1 MRLHVG
7 PTSIAQPM
15 RSSTPLVLLALA
27 AAAPAVAQQ
36 APTSRT
42 ELGALTAFLSIP
54 NVASDRPDIARD
66 AAWLRA
72 QFERRGF
79 RMTEVQTPG
88 SPVLLG
94 ELAPA
99 GGRRARTLTFYF
111 HYDGQPV
118 TAAEWKDSGPFE
130 PIFRD
135 RPLEQGGR
143 VVSLPA
149 QGPIDPEWRVYARS
163 AADDKGPIIAFLSAL
178 DEARAAGQPITSTIR
193 VLMEGDEEA
202 GSPSLAT
209 VVHDHAAQIR
219 SDLILLVDG
228 PQHPSGRP
236 TFVFGARGIM
246 SAELTVFGAHTDLH
260 SGNYGN
266 WAPNPA
272 IELSRLIASMVDP
285 SGRVTIADFYKDVV
299 PLTAEEK
306 EAIADI
312 PDVDSTLMR
321 RFGFARSEFPGQ
333 RLEALHNLPTLN
345 VSGLGAGTVT
355 GQGRTVIP
363 AQAVARLDLRFVKNV
378 TPDAQFARLE
388 AHVRAQGFHLI
399 SGDAPTDVERAT
411 YPLLAKLR
419 RMGGYPAGRTPMD
432 SPVARQVVAAVAG
445 ATHVTPVRMP
455 TLGGSVPFY
464 LFSDDL
470 GAPTVV
476 MPVVNFDDNQHGPN
490 ENLRLGNFF
499 DAIVAMRAIVTMR

>member
-1 MRLHVG
+1 MHRPVAR
-7 PTSIAQPM
+7 SIP
-15 RSSTPLVLLALA
+15 LALA
-27 AAAPAVAQQ
+27 LLASAPAGAQR
-36 APTSRT
+36 APTRRS
-42 ELGALTAFLSIP
+42 ELATLVQFLSIP
-54 NVASDRPDIARD
+54 NVATDHADIARD

-72 QFERRGF
+72 EFERRGF
-79 RMTEVQTPG
+79 RITVVTTPG

-94 ELAPA
+94 VLPAPGA
-99 GGRRARTLTFYF
+99 RRALTFYF

-118 TAAEWKDSGPFE
+118 TAAEWKDAGPFQ
-130 PIFRD
+130 PTYRD
-135 RPLEQGGR
+135 RPLEAGGR
-143 VVSLPA
+143 VVTLPA
-149 QGPIDPEWRVYARS
+149 AGPIDPEWRLYARS
-163 AADDKGPIIAFLSAL
+163 AADDKGPIVAFLSAL
-178 DEARAAGQPITSTIR
+178 DEARAAGTPPTSTIR

-202 GSPSLAT
+202 GSPSLPT
-209 VVHDHAAQIR
+209 VVRRHADRIR

-246 SAELTVFGAHTDLH
+246 SAELTVFGARTDLH

-272 IELSRLIASMVDP
+272 IELSRLIASMVDTA
-285 SGRVTIADFYKDVV
+285 GRVTIPRFYADVV
-299 PLTAEEK
+299 PLTAEEQQ
-306 EAIADI
+306 ALAAI
-312 PDVDSTLMR
+312 PDVDSVLMR
-321 RFGFARSEFPGQ
+321 HFGFARSEFAGT

-363 AQAVARLDLRFVKNV
+363 AHAVARLDLRFVKNA
-378 TPDAQFARLE
+378 TPDSQFARLQSF
-388 AHVRAQGFHLI
+388 VRAQGYHLI
-399 SGDAPTDVERAT
+399 SGDAPTDAERAR

-419 RMGGYPAGRTPMD
+419 RMGGYPAGRTPLD
-432 SPVARQVVAAVAG
+432 NPVARQAVAAVG
-445 ATHVTPVRMP
+445 AAMHVTPVRMP

-464 LFSDDL
+464 LFSDEL

-499 DAIVAMRAIVTMR
+499 DAITAMRVIVTMR